1 MTATDPIDIRQ
12 VEDFP
17 TAELAACDF
26 SFDISQAIAFPY
38 DDPRRLH
45 PVPSRRK
52 DYGWDPADWDGEE
65 SRWKALFI
73 ARSGGHA
80 LGYARMSEHWSG
92 MADLAEI
99 AVDRR
104 ARGRG
109 VAAALLARVDVW
121 ARDNGFG
128 LIRLETQSNNP
139 AACRLYARAGYALG
153 GFDQKLYAGGPHE
166 GEAALFWYKDLR

>member
-1 MTATDPIDIRQ
+1 MKPTDPILISQ

-17 TAELAACDF
+17 TADLAACDF
-26 SFDISQAIAFPY
+26 SFDISQAVAFPY
-38 DDPRRLH
+38 DDLGQLR

-65 SRWKALFI
+65 SGWKALFI
-73 ARSGGHA
+73 ARSGDHV
-80 LGYARMSEHWSG
+80 LGYARMSEYWNG

-109 VAAALLARVDVW
+109 VAAALLARVEVW
-121 ARDNGFG
+121 AYDKGFG

-139 AACRLYARAGYALG
+139 AACRVYARAGYTLG
-153 GFDQKLYAGGPHE
+153 GFDRKLYADGPHE
-166 GEAALFWYKDLR
+166 GEVALFWYKDLR